1 METTTNNRNQNLM
14 NRNKNLNTFFD
25 DFLMKDLFHLSNK
38 VSNQPQFTPSVNIQ
52 SYNGNYELQVLAPGM
67 NKSDFKI
74 EVDQNKLIVSAEI
87 ANKEDKEENNFI
99 RKEFNFYSFK
109 RSFTLRKEQVD
120 LDKISATYVDGILK
134 INIPKLEKQEVSA
147 AKQIVIN

>member
-1 METTTNNRNQNLM
+1 METTINNRNQNLIS
-14 NRNKNLNTFFD
+14 RNINLNSFFD

-38 VSNQPQFTPSVNIQ
+38 VSNQPKFTPSVNIQ
-52 SYNGNYELQVLAPGM
+52 SNGGKYELHVLAPGM

-109 RSFTLRKEQVD
+109 RSFTLPKEQVD

-134 INIPKLEKQEVSA
+134 INIPKLEKQDVA
-147 AKQIVIN
+147 TLKQIVIN

>member
-14 NRNKNLNTFFD
+14 NRNKNLNSFFD
-25 DFLMKDLFHLSNK
+25 DFIMKDLFHLSNK
-38 VSNQPQFTPSVNIQ
+38 LSNQPQFTPSVNIQ
-52 SYNGNYELQVLAPGM
+52 SNNANYELQVLAPGM

-87 ANKEDKEENNFI
+87 NDKEVKEENNFI

-109 RSFTLRKEQVD
+109 RSFTLPKEQVD

-134 INIPKLEKQEVSA
+134 INIPKLEKQEVAA